1 MRVAGYYRV
10 KWRGTWQVAYFDSL
24 FNMWFLDALEEEI
37 PEKDFDFIDNDP
49 ISFEDLIEAI

>member
-1 MRVAGYYRV
+1 ME
-10 KWRGTWQVAYFDSL
+10 RGKLHILIVF

-49 ISFEDLIEAI
+49 ISLLKI